1 MSKVLTVDG
10 TVKIGAYMFPDRK
23 KPMICKEE
31 GNTIIAYGSFRDRQA
46 ANEFMNELGKLVGAK
61 IDGGENE

>member
-1 MSKVLTVDG
+1 MPKVLTIDG

-31 GNTIIAYGSFRDRQA
+31 GNEIISYGSFRDKKA
-46 ANEFMNELGKLVGAK
+46 ADNFMNELGKLVGARFEK
-61 IDGGENE
+61 